1 MTNKTS
7 QKFRITTKQF
17 VDLIQCKELSTSEI
31 YKLAHQAY
39 PGNDLTRA
47 SIVTRLRNMVRSPN
61 AEIVVV
67 GQGNQARYTLIHA
80 SERFMVRAEINHRAS
95 SQYNPTDKRLWHFNS
110 VELRFCH
117 LHKMF
122 DQALASVRGNA
133 NG

>member
-7 QKFRITTKQF
+7 QKYRITTRQF
-17 VDLIQCKELSTSEI
+17 VDLILGKELSTCEI

-47 SIVTRLRNMVRSPN
+47 SVITRLRNMVRSPN

-67 GQGNQARYTLIHA
+67 GQGNQARYTLIRA
-80 SERFMVRAEINHRAS
+80 SEKFLERAEINHRAS
-95 SQYNPTDKRLWHFNS
+95 SQYTPTDKRLWHFNT

-122 DQALASVRGNA
+122 DQALASVQGRA
-133 NG
+133 SA